1 MFRSMHDLR
10 LLGIAIRAPWL
21 GFAELDAHTHLL
33 DWGMIFYQRR
43 TANELRSAKKRL
55 NAILARTNPAFI
67 VLVLPGLKANERVP
81 SVRSIVRSLRAAA
94 SSRSIQIVPLHRSAI
109 RAAFAPCRVRSKYQ
123 IAVALA
129 RAFPEVSQKLPPVPK
144 FWEKE
149 DSKMALFDAL
159 AGVVAYHKC
168 RLGSASCGKDDPGFS

>member
-1 MFRSMHDLR
+1 MHDFR

-21 GFAELDAHTHLL
+21 GFAELDARGRLL

-43 TANELRSAKKRL
+43 TADELRSAKRRL
-55 NAILARTNPAFI
+55 NAILARTNPTFI
-67 VLVLPGLKANERVP
+67 VIVLPGLKANERIA
-81 SVRSIVRSLRAAA
+81 SVRSVARSLRAAA
-94 SSRSIQIVPLHRSAI
+94 SRRSIQVVRLRRSAI
-109 RAAFAPCRVRSKYQ
+109 RAAFAPCRARSKYQ

-159 AGVVAYHKC
+159 AGAVAYDKHQSRDATCSKH
-168 RLGSASCGKDDPGFS
+168 A